1 MKKKILFIQPF
12 YFFYGHYYGL
22 FNNLVDNLCKIK
34 DLDFL
39 VSVNEKIKNSD
50 FLIGL
55 KDIQKKAQVLTFKSA
70 KKSDSKRNII
80 KAFFKI
86 IKLKKNY
93 DIFFFYDSDIPI
105 ISILYF
111 IFWPLFYKKKII
123 LYVFY
128 GPEKFNKSIIKRL
141 FIKFFLKF
149 KNNKIF
155 TRTKYLSSS
164 WQKYFLNN
172 RNIFCLECC
181 DYPNVIIRK
190 NKKKGK
196 LKFGVVGQIRFGKS
210 IEFLS
215 DFFIKNKTQGSFYL
229 IGNFPKD
236 KLKKKFEFI
245 NKKNFFKENFDS
257 PKNNSNKILSLDY
270 ICLMYDDFFDHRQ
283 DISTLYLAAKI
294 RSPIICF
301 NKKGWLLN
309 KVKKYNCGLILNSV
323 EDFKDLPK
331 RNSLRY
337 KKFINGLV
345 KFDQSETGQ
354 AKVNFF
360 YNKITNS

>member
-39 VSVNEKIKNSD
+39 VSINLKIKNSD
-50 FLIGL
+50 FIMGL
-55 KDIQKKAQVLTFKSA
+55 RGIQKKAQVFTFKSA
-70 KKSDSKRNII
+70 KKSESKQNVI

-86 IKLKKNY
+86 VKLRKNY
-93 DIFFFYDSDIPI
+93 DIFFFYDSDIPT

-111 IFWPLFYKKKII
+111 FFWPLLYKKKII

-141 FIKFFLKF
+141 LIKFFLKF
-149 KNNKIF
+149 KNNRIF
-155 TRTKYLSSS
+155 TRTKYLSFS
-164 WQKYFLNN
+164 WQNFFLNN
-172 RNIFCLECC
+172 RNISNLGSC

-229 IGNFPKD
+229 IGNFSKD
-236 KLKKKFEFI
+236 QLKKKFEFI
-245 NKKNFFKENFDS
+245 NKKNLFKENFHS
-257 PKNNSNKILSLDY
+257 PKKNSNKILSLDY
-270 ICLMYDDFFDHRQ
+270 LCLMYDDFFDHRQ

-301 NKKGWLLN
+301 NKSGWLLD

-323 EDFKDLPK
+323 KDFKNLPN

-337 KKFINGLV
+337 KKFIIGLT
-345 KFDQSETGQ
+345 KFDYYETGQ
-354 AKVNFF
+354 AKVKFF
-360 YNKITNS
+360 YDKICNS